1 MRFERKYRIEQK
13 TVEVVKQMLRFHPAG
28 FTTLFPDRQVNN
40 IYFDTETLDTYRQNV
55 YGVNERKKFR
65 VRWYGEN
72 PLEIA
77 NPQFEIKI
85 KHNELGTKEVYPIEA
100 FTLDNLGPLTRK
112 VSRIPQ
118 PSIPLKPVLLN
129 SYIRSYY
136 ISADKQF
143 RVTIDHQLRYHSLL
157 NGPKFR
163 TYQIYDDAIIVE
175 IKYEEDIDDRVN
187 FLTQRMPFR
196 QEKHS
201 KYVNGVMM
209 TN

>member
-1 MRFERKYRIEQK
+1 MRYERKYRIERK
-13 TVEVVKQMLRFHPAG
+13 PVSVVKQMLRFHPAG
-28 FTTLFPDRQVNN
+28 FSTLYPDRQVNN
-40 IYFDTETLDTYRQNV
+40 IYFDTEGLDTYRQNV

-72 PLEIA
+72 PLEVA

-85 KHNELGTKEVYPIEA
+85 KHNELGAKEVCPIEVFDWDDLA
-100 FTLDNLGPLTRK
+100 ALTHK
-112 VSRIPQ
+112 ISRIPQ
-118 PSIPLKPVLLN
+118 PSLPLKPVLLN
-129 SYIRSYY
+129 SYKRSYL

-143 RVTIDHQLRYHSLL
+143 RVTVDWNLQYHSLL
-157 NGPKFR
+157 NGPRFR
-163 TYQIYDDAIIVE
+163 SYQIHDDAIIVE
-175 IKYEEDIDDRVN
+175 IKYDENIDDRVN

-201 KYVNGVMM
+201 KYVNGVTM

>member
-1 MRFERKYRIEQK
+1 MRFERKYRIEGK
-13 TVEVVKQMLRFHPAG
+13 TVAVVKQMLRFHPAG
-28 FTTLFPDRQVNN
+28 FSTLYPDRQVNN

-72 PLEIA
+72 PREIRK
-77 NPQFEIKI
+77 PQFEIKI
-85 KHNELGTKEVYPIEA
+85 KHNELGDKEVYPIDI
-100 FTLDNLGPLTRK
+100 FSLDDLKPVTHL
-112 VSRIPQ
+112 VSRIPR
-118 PSIPLKPVLLN
+118 PALPLKPVLLN
-129 SYIRSYY
+129 SYHRSYF

-143 RVTIDHQLRYHSLL
+143 RVTIDHELRYHSLL
-157 NGPKFR
+157 NGPRFR
-163 TYQIYDDAIIVE
+163 SYQIKDDAIIVE
-175 IKYEEDIDDRVN
+175 IKYDERIDDRVN

-201 KYVNGVMM
+201 KYVNGVTL